1 MSMDTNTLG
10 TALGIIMAQN
20 PMGKVDQPIAYSHRS
35 LTITKWNYSTIE
47 REALAM
53 ICVVKKSQHY
63 LLGNQLNYVVNNHAL
78 IHLVNPL
85 VVSDHIARPIML
97 LMEYNIGFIFI
108 YGNNYI
114 MVDFHSR
121 APTINDNQ
129 YKLDNFPN
137 SYIEQTS
144 FSIRDKSIN

>member
-1 MSMDTNTLG
+1 
-10 TALGIIMAQN
+10 
-20 PMGKVDQPIAYSHRS
+20 
-35 LTITKWNYSTIE
+35 
-47 REALAM
+47 M

-63 LLGNQLNYVVNNHAL
+63 LLGNQFNSIVNNHAL
-78 IHLVNPL
+78 IHLVNPP
-85 VVSDHIARPIML
+85 VVSDHIARSIML
-97 LMEYNIGFIFI
+97 LMEYNLGFIFI
-108 YGNNYI
+108 HGNNHI